1 MSAKYLE
8 IPINTVAASG
18 TMDVVINSRA
28 STPISTGNNSSLGE
42 ANAISGVGGTN
53 TGYTP
58 GTTTGVVTTVAPAGG
73 TGLTV
78 DIIASGAGV
87 VTSVVIN
94 AAGLGYAAANTVTIA
109 AGDENAT
116 FTVTSIGNL
125 GSNGNIVNATNAGLG
140 VIAGDKIYNVSAGT
154 TGTIANRINDN
165 QITCVSALFPLGGEV
180 FATRTLNELDSSG
193 AAFTVRKVMVG
204 DIVSNLTAGTSTT
217 VAALIDDST
226 LTMTSDIFNSSTLF
240 NDNFTI
246 APLANQVYD
255 PTATFLTTVT
265 TDDIIENTA
274 TSLSGGVVSIQ
285 NDFRVTTT
293 QGSIFGD
300 GSAYSIFDQSTSTSK
315 IYRIED
321 VIGAD
326 WLSTSTTQVYL
337 NSVNVNADIITIT
350 HSDQGIEGNR
360 LVASAI
366 ETALSD
372 AVIGPL
378 VARQV
383 VVMPISNYQNIVVDS
398 VVVS

>member
-383 VVMPISNYQNIVVDS
+383 VVMPIYNYQNIVVDS